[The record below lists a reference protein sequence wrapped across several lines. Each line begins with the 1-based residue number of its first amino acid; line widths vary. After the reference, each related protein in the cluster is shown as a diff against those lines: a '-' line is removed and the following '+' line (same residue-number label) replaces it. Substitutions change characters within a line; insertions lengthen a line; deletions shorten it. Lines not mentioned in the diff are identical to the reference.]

1 MTTVCSAWAVTIL
14 SFLSVGLSSAQE
26 RIDLPAEDRLLEA
39 TFEELYRI
47 GSLSGQE
54 WEQFGDVSTV
64 AFDGAG
70 RLYVLDGQVERIF
83 LVDAGGTL
91 VRQVGRE
98 GDGPGEFR
106 RPGRL
111 FVHDDGGFTVP
122 DQFGARMTHFAAT
135 GELLRAEQGP
145 GARVSYQGFPLVL
158 VSVKNGIFL
167 GHASIPTDLESGIPG
182 ADPMVQHPVVRVQEA
197 EPGDWRPP
205 EPLLWQDVRNRAQD
219 VQLAEGR
226 GFYTAQPFGDWDQV
240 AYEPGAVVAVRR
252 NMGRG
257 EVDLVEVSATGDTVW
272 HRRLQFEPRL
282 LTSQVIEHTTE
293 EIIERF
299 SAMPDVSAP
308 RLRAAYYESLYQP
321 EYIPPVEGKPV
332 LAASGDVWLASTEV
346 ADTFSVYY
354 VVGRGSTNEPPR
366 RALLPEG
373 MYVTDATST
382 HVWGFLRDET
392 DVPYVVGRRLVGWS
406 AGARPQ
412 DGA

>member
-1 MTTVCSAWAVTIL
+1 
-14 SFLSVGLSSAQE
+14 
-26 RIDLPAEDRLLEA
+26 
-39 TFEELYRI
+39 
-47 GSLSGQE
+47 
-54 WEQFGDVSTV
+54 
-64 AFDGAG
+64 
-70 RLYVLDGQVERIF
+70 
-83 LVDAGGTL
+83 
-91 VRQVGRE
+91 
-98 GDGPGEFR
+98 
-106 RPGRL
+106 
-111 FVHDDGGFTVP
+111 
-122 DQFGARMTHFAAT
+122 
-135 GELLRAEQGP
+135 
-145 GARVSYQGFPLVL
+145 
-158 VSVKNGIFL
+158 
-167 GHASIPTDLESGIPG
+167 
-182 ADPMVQHPVVRVQEA
+182 
-197 EPGDWRPP
+197 
-205 EPLLWQDVRNRAQD
+205 
-219 VQLAEGR
+219 
-226 GFYTAQPFGDWDQV
+226 
-240 AYEPGAVVAVRR
+240 
-252 NMGRG
+252 MGRG

-366 RALLPEG
+366 RVLLPEG

>member
-1 MTTVCSAWAVTIL
+1 MEVSAWTHTGDLLFV
-14 SFLSVGLSSAQE
+14 VG
-26 RIDLPAEDRLLEA
+26 
-39 TFEELYRI
+39 
-47 GSLSGQE
+47 G
-54 WEQFGDVSTV
+54 
-64 AFDGAG
+64 
-70 RLYVLDGQVERIF
+70 
-83 LVDAGGTL
+83 
-91 VRQVGRE
+91 E

-106 RPGRL
+106 RPGHL

-122 DQFGARMTHFAAT
+122 DQFGSRMAHFAAN
-135 GELLRAEQGP
+135 GELLQAEQGP

-182 ADPMVQHPVVRVQEA
+182 ANPMVQHPVLRVEED

-226 GFYTAQPFGDWDQV
+226 GFFAAQPFGDWDQV

-252 NMGRG
+252 NRGPG
-257 EVDLVEVSATGDTVW
+257 EVDLIEVSATGDTVW

-282 LTSQVIEHTTE
+282 LTSQLVEHTTE
-293 EIIERF
+293 EIIQRL
-299 SAMPDVSAP
+299 SAMPGVSVP

-346 ADTFSVYY
+346 AGTFSVYY
-354 VVGRGSTNEPPR
+354 VVGRGTTNEPPR
-366 RALLPEG
+366 CVLLPEG

-382 HVWGFLRDET
+382 HVWGFVRDET
-392 DVPYVVGRRLVGWS
+392 DVPYVVGRRLVRWT
-406 AGARPQ
+406 ADARPP
-412 DGA
+412 DRA